1 MKIGINLTD
10 DIKVKLGEIREI
22 LIRDLDEQGIKYS
35 VPFDQTNKQGI
46 KETIITMREPD
57 IEISI
62 ENDIVTYIKMSNN
75 TYSNLDNIEVIGNN
89 ALEHIQKIK
98 KQVIDKFGINE
109 SDIRI
114 EKIDTKTMSITML
127 VMSNKDKARLQ
138 IVRDT
143 YGEVY
148 INTIIAI

>member
-10 DIKVKLGEIREI
+10 NIKVKLGEIREV
-22 LIRDLDEQGIKYS
+22 LLKDLDEQNIKYS
-35 VPFDQTNKQGI
+35 VPFDQTNKQGV

-75 TYSNLDNIEVIGNN
+75 EYSNLDNIEVIGDN

-98 KQVIDKFGINE
+98 KQIEERFNIED

-127 VMSNKDKARLQ
+127 IITNKDKARLQ

-143 YGEVY
+143 YGDVY
-148 INTIIAI
+148 INTLISI